1 MKGFAILPHHLSLLK
16 FSAFR
21 RCYLKP
27 VQVRE
32 PYNKFVVQCNS
43 QITKHGREG
52 NIQKS
57 EEIFRQMSCKTTV
70 SYTAMLTA
78 YSQNS
83 QLARAR
89 KVFDEMPCRSTAA
102 YNAMITAY
110 VKNGCKVN
118 EAFSL
123 FSQMD
128 EQNEVSFGAMITG
141 FVRAGMFEKAW
152 ELYGKMPA
160 EWRDPICSNAMID
173 GYLKSGK
180 LEQAIR
186 VFDGMVKRDI
196 VSWSSMVDG
205 FCKEGR
211 IFEAKDL
218 FDVMPERNV
227 VSWTSMVD
235 GYMNNGLFKDGFD
248 LFVNMREGG
257 IVTVNPNLTTVMFEA
272 CGNFG
277 AVREGI
283 QIHGLVLR
291 LGFVLD
297 VFLGNS
303 IITMYCR
310 CGCMNEANKVFQ
322 SIGNKDIVSWNS
334 LIAGFIQHDEV
345 EKAYG
350 LFEMMPRRDSFSWT
364 SIISGYLGKGEVER
378 SIQLFEIMPVKDDI
392 AWTAVISG
400 FVDKEM
406 HREAFTWFIDM
417 LRDSVSPNSIALSTM
432 LSASACLAT
441 LKAGKQIHSLAVKS
455 GLEYDLFT
463 QNSLVSMYSKCGN
476 VAEAYN
482 VFAKISAPNI
492 VSINSMITGF
502 AQNGFGEEAL
512 KLFTK
517 MQAEKWKPNEVT
529 FLAVLSACAHEG
541 LVRQGCECFSS
552 MKSLY
557 DIEPGPD
564 HYACMVD
571 LLGRAGLLDEATD
584 LIQSNSIKPHS
595 GIWGAVLA
603 ASRNHGRL
611 DLANVAAKHL
621 TDLEP
626 ADATPYVV
634 LSGLYNSMGERK
646 DGNQVRLL
654 KETMRIKKNA
664 GCSWTE

>member
-1 MKGFAILPHHLSLLK
+1 MQGFAVLPRHLYLSK
-16 FSAFR
+16 FSVFR
-21 RCYLKP
+21 HYYSKP
-27 VQVRE
+27 VQRRE
-32 PYNKFVVQCNS
+32 PYDKLLVHCNS

-57 EEIFRQMSCKTTV
+57 EEIFRRMSCKTTV

-83 QLARAR
+83 QLTKAR
-89 KVFDEMPCRSTAA
+89 K
-102 YNAMITAY
+102 
-110 VKNGCKVN
+110 
-118 EAFSL
+118 
-123 FSQMD
+123 MD
-128 EQNEVSFGAMITG
+128 ERNEVTFGTMITG
-141 FVRAGMFEKAW
+141 FVRAGTFEKAW
-152 ELYGKMPA
+152 ELYEKMPA
-160 EWRDPICSNAMID
+160 EWRDPVCSNVMID

-180 LEQAIR
+180 LEQAIC
-186 VFDGMVKRDI
+186 VFNSMVRRDI
-196 VSWSSMVDG
+196 VSWSAMVDG

-211 IFEAKDL
+211 IFEAKNL

-248 LFVNMREGG
+248 LFIHMRGEG
-257 IVTVNPNLTTVMFEA
+257 VVDTNPNIATVMFEA
-272 CGNFG
+272 CSNFG
-277 AVREGI
+277 ALREGM
-283 QIHGLVLR
+283 QMHGLVLR
-291 LGFVLD
+291 LGFALD

-303 IITMYCR
+303 VITMYCR
-310 CGCMNEANKVFQ
+310 CGCVNEANRVFQ

-334 LIAGFIQHDEV
+334 LIAGYIQHDEM
-345 EKAYG
+345 EKAYE
-350 LFEMMPRRDSFSWT
+350 LFEMMPQRDSFSWT
-364 SIISGYLGKGEVER
+364 SIISGYLGKGKVER
-378 SIQLFEIMPVKDDI
+378 SIQLFEMMPVKDDV

-406 HREAFTWFIDM
+406 CREAFTWFIDM
-417 LRDSVSPNSIALSTM
+417 LRASVLPNSIALSSM
-432 LSASACLAT
+432 LSASSCLAT
-441 LKAGKQIHSLAVKS
+441 LRAGTQIHSLAVKS
-455 GLEYDLFT
+455 SLEYDLSI

-482 VFAKISAPNI
+482 IFAKISAPNI
-492 VSINSMITGF
+492 VSFNSMIIGF

-512 KLFTK
+512 KLFTN

-529 FLAVLSACAHEG
+529 FLAVLSACVHEG
-541 LVRQGCECFSS
+541 RVRQGCEYFGS

-564 HYACMVD
+564 HFACMVD
-571 LLGRAGLLDEATD
+571 LLGRAGLLDEATE
-584 LIQSNSIKPHS
+584 LIQSNAIKTHA
-595 GIWGAVLA
+595 GFWGAVLA
-603 ASRNHGRL
+603 ASRNHSRL

-621 TDLEP
+621 TDLVP
-626 ADATPYVV
+626 TDATPYVV

-654 KETMRIKKNA
+654 KEKMRIKKNA